1 MGRSFAISCA
11 LVALA
16 GCWEQAQIQLDVTR
30 DTPGVNLDVYVCDS
44 GGMPCTPQLDAQA
57 PIFSDASLTH
67 RVSIFTK
74 QSAVTLHLRAINTT
88 NDHVCVDLMPTS
100 KLDRK
105 VDVHDTSIDWCPP
118 AHDCEIPYTCP
129 TP

>member
-16 GCWEQAQIQLDVTR
+16 GCWDQAEIQLDVTR
-30 DTPGVNLDVYVCDS
+30 DEPGVNLEVHVCDS

-57 PIFSDASLTH
+57 VIFFDGSLTH

-74 QSAVTLHLRAINTT
+74 LSAVTLHLDAVNMTS
-88 NDHVCVDLMPTS
+88 DHVCVDLMTTS
-100 KLDRK
+100 KLERK
-105 VDVHDTSIDWCPP
+105 VTVHNDSLEWCPP
-118 AHDCEIPYTCP
+118 AHDCEISYTCL